1 MNHGQYKANECRINY
16 KITDFP
22 VSFSVARQLAHRLN
36 ANLMTYQQATKQ
48 LTEYGLEYMVK
59 GHKGFSVATENGG
72 YLIYIDA
79 ELDSSEKTKIVLH
92 ECGHIYCGHI
102 AVRPLGMPDEI
113 DSTQE
118 AEANQFALFFAA
130 PPYVIHK
137 MKLDNVE
144 KIQEATL
151 LNREDAT
158 DILVLSRSDAMH
170 HPTDQELQLW
180 RMMSGKRRL
189 VLPASVGGGVAA
201 LAITGVIVWA
211 AVGHT
216 PDTPVIGSPSSVTSD
231 ASSSV
236 MSAISDVHS
245 ASSEP
250 PVASQ
255 NTSNT
260 ASVNHTAITSKPA
273 TTTKP
278 EQSSSAPG
286 TISSVPDNRPTK
298 AEVTAAYNAK
308 KQSLQAQISD
318 IDGQIEDKNKLLETA
333 ETARDD
339 LKKSYDQ
346 MVKYSAGEQVLAKV
360 QAQIDDREKE
370 IADLTAE
377 LDKLKDDKT
386 RLTQELSKLT
396 DQYMVD
402 LMGAK

>member
-1 MNHGQYKANECRINY
+1 
-16 KITDFP
+16 
-22 VSFSVARQLAHRLN
+22 
-36 ANLMTYQQATKQ
+36 
-48 LTEYGLEYMVK
+48 
-59 GHKGFSVATENGG
+59 
-72 YLIYIDA
+72 
-79 ELDSSEKTKIVLH
+79 
-92 ECGHIYCGHI
+92 
-102 AVRPLGMPDEI
+102 
-113 DSTQE
+113 
-118 AEANQFALFFAA
+118 
-130 PPYVIHK
+130 
-137 MKLDNVE
+137 
-144 KIQEATL
+144 
-151 LNREDAT
+151 
-158 DILVLSRSDAMH
+158 
-170 HPTDQELQLW
+170 
-180 RMMSGKRRL
+180 MMSGKRRL
-189 VLPASVGGGVAA
+189 VLPASVGGGIAA

-260 ASVNHTAITSKPA
+260 ASVNHTAITSKA
-273 TTTKP
+273 TTTTKP

-286 TISSVPDNRPTK
+286 TISPVPDNRPTK

-402 LMGAK
+402 LMRAK